1 MSNTP
6 RTDREIW
13 WVGFKP
19 DERLEAVWADFARD
33 LEREN
38 QRLRNEIEFLQSQI
52 EELEEAYP

>member
-1 MSNTP
+1 MTP

-19 DERLEAVWADFARD
+19 DERLEAVWAEFARD

-52 EELEEAYP
+52 EELEEAYT

>member
-1 MSNTP
+1 MTP

-19 DERLEAVWADFARD
+19 DERLEAVWAEFARD

-52 EELEEAYP
+52 EDLEEAYT

>member
-19 DERLEAVWADFARD
+19 DERLEAVWAEFARD

>member
-6 RTDREIW
+6 RTDREVW

-52 EELEEAYP
+52 EELEEAHP

>member
-1 MSNTP
+1 MTP

>member
-1 MSNTP
+1 MTP
-6 RTDREIW
+6 RTDVEIW

-52 EELEEAYP
+52 EELEEAYT

>member
-1 MSNTP
+1 MTP

-19 DERLEAVWADFARD
+19 DERLEAVWAEFARD

>member
-1 MSNTP
+1 MTP

-19 DERLEAVWADFARD
+19 DERLEAVWAEFARD

-52 EELEEAYP
+52 EELEEAHP

>member
-6 RTDREIW
+6 RTDREVW

-19 DERLEAVWADFARD
+19 DERLEAVWAEFARD

>member
-1 MSNTP
+1 MTP

-52 EELEEAYP
+52 EELEEAYT

>member
-1 MSNTP
+1 MTP

-13 WVGFKP
+13 WVGFKS

-52 EELEEAYP
+52 EELEEAYT